1 MTTTA
6 LEKIRSQHFALREH
20 FAVEEEDGYF
30 SEVLRDSYPNKW
42 FIEATSGVDRAIHE
56 CFYTPETLQRLLG
69 SQEPTS
75 ENAPADV
82 AATAGTAGSYQI
94 GEVQARSWMVFGRA
108 GSSHPA
114 GRSSSGADR
123 HWNVL

>member
-1 MTTTA
+1 
-6 LEKIRSQHFALREH
+6 
-20 FAVEEEDGYF
+20 
-30 SEVLRDSYPNKW
+30 LRDSYPNKW

-94 GEVQARSWMVFGRA
+94 GEVQARSWMVFGRVGPSPPFVVLA
-108 GSSHPA
+108 GPRT
-114 GRSSSGADR
+114 GRTWGFEIQID
-123 HWNVL
+123 L